1 VTEEEVVKEK
11 KGSGWL
17 DRLGVEENMKG
28 GKGRRR
34 WLRNTYGGQYIIL
47 LHSTCQG
54 GILVC
59 RMKVRARVAC
69 NLDLMQTRFLHD
81 KRRTC
86 ERFDRAMRGGKLL
99 PGSNRSIFGKAR

>member
-1 VTEEEVVKEK
+1 
-11 KGSGWL
+11 
-17 DRLGVEENMKG
+17 M
-28 GKGRRR
+28 
-34 WLRNTYGGQYIIL
+34 
-47 LHSTCQG
+47 
-54 GILVC
+54 C